1 MAYAPRNVGVP
12 LLVLVVSGLW
22 ILVDPALT
30 ARRVVVIL
38 LLTLIFFVVLQS
50 LMVRT
55 QLPKEAALGKSAYPM
70 REWLRIALPLMVV
83 SLATLLNAYIDVIV
97 IGFFLSPENVGA
109 YTAASRTALLVW
121 GAPQALSVLAAPL
134 IGRLYA
140 AGNDNE
146 LRSLMVTIIQ
156 WGFWPALLA
165 AALFIVFGQPI
176 LSLFGDGFTV
186 AYASL
191 VVLVLGQLTGAAAG
205 PVDYL
210 LGMTGHHDRLA
221 LIHAVMCIVCI
232 VLTLALVPVLGIIG
246 AAIAKSAITIG
257 INVWMVIDA
266 RARTGITSVLF
277 YRSPCENRVLASPV
291 SY

>member
-1 MAYAPRNVGVP
+1 MPRENVGVP
-12 LLVLVVSGLW
+12 LLVLLASGIW

-30 ARRVVVIL
+30 ARRIVVVL
-38 LLTLIFFVVLQS
+38 LSSSVFFVVLQS
-50 LMVRT
+50 FMVRS
-55 QLPKEAALGKSAYPM
+55 QLPKEVSLHRSAHPM
-70 REWLRIALPLMVV
+70 RKWLRVALPLMIV
-83 SLATLLNAYIDVIV
+83 SLATLLNSYIDVIV
-97 IGFFLSPENVGA
+97 IGFFLSPEEVGV
-109 YTAASRTALLVW
+109 YNAAWRTALLVW

-140 AGNDNE
+140 AGNKTE
-146 LRSLMVTIIQ
+146 LRSLMATIIQ
-156 WGFWPALLA
+156 WGFWPSLVDA
-165 AALFIVFGQPI
+165 AVFIVFGQPI
-176 LSLFGDGFTV
+176 LSLFGDGFGV

-221 LIHAVMCIVCI
+221 LIHAVTCIFCI

-246 AAIAKSAITIG
+246 SAIAKSAITVG
-257 INVWMVIDA
+257 IILWMVVDA

-277 YRSPCENRVLASPV
+277 HRSLSDNRALAGRVAP
-291 SY
+291 